1 MNLAIIPARGGSKRI
16 QKKNIKLF
24 HGKPIISY
32 SILTALS
39 SGLFERVIVSSDD
52 DHIIDVSKEY
62 GAEVLSK
69 RSKEL
74 SDDFTPINEVI
85 KDVLSELGKD
95 ADKYKNICCIYAC
108 SPFITSDDLKN
119 SLNLMSESLALS
131 CIPVAEFNSSPQRA
145 FKIEEGNKLKWA
157 YPEFRLART
166 QDLEKNYYDIGAF
179 AWASKEKW
187 NTGDISDGVAYKVP
201 NNTYI
206 DIDTLEDWEKAELLY
221 KISLNPNKI

>member
-32 SILTALS
+32 SILTAIS

-52 DHIIDVSKEY
+52 DKIIDISKKY

-69 RSKEL
+69 RSSEL
-74 SDDFTPINEVI
+74 SDDFTPINSVI
-85 KDVLSELGKD
+85 KDVLIKLGD
-95 ADKYKNICCIYAC
+95 EALNYKNICCIYAC
-108 SPFITSDDLKN
+108 SPFITTDDLIN
-119 SLNLMSESLALS
+119 SLNIMEEFSALS

-145 FKIEEGNKLKWA
+145 FKIEKGNRLKWI
-157 YPEFRLART
+157 YPEFRLTRT
-166 QDLEKNYYDIGAF
+166 QDLEKIYHDIGAF
-179 AWASKEKW
+179 AWATKEKW

-201 NNTYI
+201 NNIFI
-206 DIDTLEDWEKAELLY
+206 DIDTMEDWKRAELLY
-221 KISLNPNKI
+221 EISLNAS

>member
-32 SILTALS
+32 SILTAIS

-52 DHIIDVSKEY
+52 DKIIDISKKY

-69 RSKEL
+69 RSSEL
-74 SDDFTPINEVI
+74 SDDFTPINSVI
-85 KDVLSELGKD
+85 KDVLIELGD
-95 ADKYKNICCIYAC
+95 EALNYKNICCIYAC
-108 SPFITSDDLKN
+108 SPFITTDDLIN
-119 SLNLMSESLALS
+119 SLNIMEEFSALS

-145 FKIEEGNKLKWA
+145 FKIEKGNRLKWI
-157 YPEFRLART
+157 YPEFRLTRT
-166 QDLEKNYYDIGAF
+166 QDLEKIYHDIGAF
-179 AWASKEKW
+179 AWATKEKW

-201 NNTYI
+201 NNIFI
-206 DIDTLEDWEKAELLY
+206 DIDTMEDWKRAELLY
-221 KISLNPNKI
+221 EISLNAS

>member
-32 SILTALS
+32 SILTAIS

-52 DHIIDVSKEY
+52 DKIIDISKKY

-69 RSKEL
+69 RSSEL
-74 SDDFTPINEVI
+74 SDDFTPINSVI
-85 KDVLSELGKD
+85 KDVLIELGD
-95 ADKYKNICCIYAC
+95 EALKYKNICCIYAC
-108 SPFITSDDLKN
+108 SPFITTDDLIN
-119 SLNLMSESLALS
+119 SLNIMEEFSALS

-145 FKIEEGNKLKWA
+145 FKIEKGNRLKWI
-157 YPEFRLART
+157 YPEFRLTRT
-166 QDLEKNYYDIGAF
+166 QDLEKIYHDIGAF
-179 AWASKEKW
+179 AWATKEKW

-201 NNTYI
+201 NNIFI
-206 DIDTLEDWEKAELLY
+206 DIDTMEDWKRAELLY
-221 KISLNPNKI
+221 EISLNAS